1 MYMLF
6 MAINKID
13 VDGFITG
20 IFFNMIEDCL
30 LISCGNERN
39 SVFCSPYTV
48 EVYFN
53 IGHGRWF
60 WAKARFVR
68 VASLIPGIN
77 AGVIQPSLV

>member
-1 MYMLF
+1 MYMLL

-30 LISCGNERN
+30 LISCGNEWN
-39 SVFCSPYTV
+39 SVLGSPYTV

-53 IGHGRWF
+53 VGH
-60 WAKARFVR
+60 
-68 VASLIPGIN
+68 
-77 AGVIQPSLV
+77 